1 MKLLNTLYMLILT
14 GELLPVLSYYL
25 FVARMVLLL
34 MHVCAH
40 CKTLFLLWYF
50 NHDYCKEPFL
60 PLHASIFLKEVHD
73 YSKGPLLLLR
83 ASILLKRF
91 NLDMYL
97 YT

>member
-50 NHDYCKEPFL
+50 N
-60 PLHASIFLKEVHD
+60 IFR
-73 YSKGPLLLLR
+73 YFR
-83 ASILLKRF
+83 
-91 NLDMYL
+91 N
-97 YT
+97 